1 MYEYSMYL
9 YVQYALY
16 SIYCNRNVLACHLAN
31 DLSRF
36 FASPVIFNF
45 FNFIMI
51 NVALRVIYKSKS

>member
-45 FNFIMI
+45 IMI